1 MNNYR
6 NYGNYGNR
14 RYAGSMDT
22 CGCKKEEA
30 KPGMDCGCKKPEV
43 RPGMDCGCKKPE
55 VKPGMDCGCKKPEVM
70 GDMDCGCKKPEVM
83 GGMDCGCKKP
93 EVMGGMDCDC
103 KKEDDCGCS
112 VESMY
117 REVKKHGIYCEEDM
131 PGKALAMAYV
141 PWQSWRKLYE
151 VCEGF
156 SKGTIFKELDLEF
169 YGRRCN

>member
-14 RYAGSMDT
+14 RYAG
-22 CGCKKEEA
+22 
-30 KPGMDCGCKKPEV
+30 GMDCGCKKPDAM
-43 RPGMDCGCKKPE
+43 G
-55 VKPGMDCGCKKPEVM
+55 GMDCGCKKPEVM
-70 GDMDCGCKKPEVM
+70 GDMDCGCKKP
-83 GGMDCGCKKP
+83 D
-93 EVMGGMDCDC
+93 VMGGMDCDC
-103 KKEDDCGCS
+103 RKPDMDCGCKKPDVMPGMDCGCKKEEKKEDYCGCA

-117 REVKKHGIYCEEDM
+117 REVKKHGVCCDEDM

-156 SKGTIFKELDLEF
+156 STGTIFKELDLEF